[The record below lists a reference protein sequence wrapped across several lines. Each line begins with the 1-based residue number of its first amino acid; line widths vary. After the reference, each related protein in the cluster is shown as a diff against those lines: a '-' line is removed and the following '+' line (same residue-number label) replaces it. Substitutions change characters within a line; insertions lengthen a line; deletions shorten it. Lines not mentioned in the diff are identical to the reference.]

1 MHRRLER
8 KRTCLSAGPSK
19 PETDTAKRR
28 SRQSIS
34 SPSGRRFTSI
44 IQTSCSARRSTII
57 ELNVERSCLTN
68 GSDREKEFL
77 QGLKSLCE
85 DSAFFR
91 FYMNIVNDRLRS
103 LDDAQPLLGA
113 PHPRQ
118 VVGGGGQG
126 PFDGYFSKSS
136 HAKPPHAALLLQ
148 HSVHRL
154 DQRFASRVNFRARRV
169 AQFPAHPP
177 LRRMGGPLPQPP
189 PTIQPPRHIRVG
201 HIRIQVACFQGL

>member
-1 MHRRLER
+1 MPASPNLAVGSLSPAPLDHLAPLLPEPLVLGRPGLVPERGNRPQKTFLVTISYRCQHKLLQIGFLLLDSLMSSLCAHHLALFRRRGLQSPRTEHRI
-8 KRTCLSAGPSK
+8 AG
-19 PETDTAKRR
+19 
-28 SRQSIS
+28 
-34 SPSGRRFTSI
+34 
-44 IQTSCSARRSTII
+44 
-57 ELNVERSCLTN
+57 
-68 GSDREKEFL
+68 L
-77 QGLKSLCE
+77 QSLCE

-177 LRRMGGPLPQPP
+177 LRR
-189 PTIQPPRHIRVG
+189 
-201 HIRIQVACFQGL
+201 